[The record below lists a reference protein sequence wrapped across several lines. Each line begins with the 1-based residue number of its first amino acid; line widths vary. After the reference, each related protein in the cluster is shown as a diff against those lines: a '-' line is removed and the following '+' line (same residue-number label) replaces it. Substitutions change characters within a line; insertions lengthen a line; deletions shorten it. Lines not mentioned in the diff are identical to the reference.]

1 MDTTGVVQEV
11 PQLESN
17 WQCFQPRLVI
27 PDEGN
32 RNPLWRAMPSVQAAQ
47 DSDRSNPDK
56 HKLTIWNYK
65 PHEE

>member
-1 MDTTGVVQEV
+1 MDTTDVVQEV
-11 PQLESN
+11 PHLESN
-17 WQCFQPRLVI
+17 WQVTVT

-56 HKLTIWNYK
+56 HKFTLWNYE